1 MTSFSRQK
9 PLKFEKRKQKQKHTI
24 FWNTKFYNPPKFE
37 LKKNLNFKSR
47 SLEYNF
53 RRKADLAFFE
63 IPTIL
68 RFHNSAGRLGKSP
81 PIIQYG
87 QRLFGREISSL
98 EVTTVAV

>member
-1 MTSFSRQK
+1 MKTKTKTHDFLEYKVLQSSKVRAQ
-9 PLKFEKRKQKQKHTI
+9 T
-24 FWNTKFYNPPKFE
+24 NT
-37 LKKNLNFKSR
+37 NFKSR

-53 RRKADLAFFE
+53 GRKADLAFFE

-98 EVTTVAV
+98 AVTTVAV